1 MENKIYA
8 VIDTNVLVS
17 ALLTSEKQSNPLLVF
32 KAITDEKIVPL
43 FCDEILNEYR
53 EVLSRD
59 KFPFNRELIDKVL
72 DAFVNNGLN
81 VSRVQSD
88 VFEFPD
94 PKDIVFFEVS
104 MAVSDSYLVTGNI
117 KHFPKIRKV
126 VTPTEMVAILDK
138 IESISLKRQKE

>member
-17 ALLTSEKQSNPLLVF
+17 ALLTSEKQSNPLLIF

-59 KFPFNRELIDKVL
+59 KFPFTRHFIEKAL
-72 DAFVNNGLN
+72 DAFVNNGIN
-81 VSRVQSD
+81 VSRVQTND
-88 VFEFPD
+88 FEFPD

-104 MAVSDSYLVTGNI
+104 MAVDDSYLVTGNI
-117 KHFPKIRKV
+117 KHFPQISKV
-126 VTPTEMVAILDK
+126 VTPAEMVAILLSD
-138 IESISLKRQKE
+138 EQRY

>member
-17 ALLTSEKQSNPLLVF
+17 ALLTSEKQSNPLLIF
-32 KAITDEKIVPL
+32 QAIIEEKIVPL

-59 KFPFNRELIDKVL
+59 KFPFTSDIIEKAL
-72 DAFVNNGLN
+72 DVFENNGLN
-81 VSRVQSD
+81 VSRVQTD
-88 VFEFPD
+88 DYEFTD

-104 MAVSDSYLVTGNI
+104 MAVDDSYIVTGNI

-126 VTPTEMVAILDK
+126 VTPTEMVAILDN
-138 IESISLKRQKE
+138 IERE

>member
-17 ALLTSEKQSNPLLVF
+17 ALLTSEKQSNPLLIF
-32 KAITDEKIVPL
+32 QAIIEEKIVPL

-59 KFPFNRELIDKVL
+59 KFPFTSDVIEKAL
-72 DAFVNNGLN
+72 DVFENNGLN
-81 VSRVQSD
+81 VSRVQTD
-88 VFEFPD
+88 DYEFTD

-104 MAVSDSYLVTGNI
+104 MAVDDSYLVTGNI

-126 VTPTEMVAILDK
+126 VTPTEMVAILDN
-138 IESISLKRQKE
+138 IERE

>member
-17 ALLTSEKQSNPLLVF
+17 ALLTSEKKSNPLLIF
-32 KAITDEKIVPL
+32 KAIIDEKIVPL

-59 KFPFNRELIDKVL
+59 KFPFTCDYIEKAL
-72 DAFVNNGLN
+72 DVFVNNGLN
-81 VSRVQSD
+81 VSRVQVD
-88 VFEFPD
+88 EFKFPD

-104 MAVSDSYLVTGNI
+104 MAVDDSYLITGNI
-117 KHFPKIRKV
+117 KHFPKISKV
-126 VTPTEMVAILDK
+126 VTPAEMAAILDNIK
-138 IESISLKRQKE
+138 N

>member
-17 ALLTSEKQSNPLLVF
+17 ALLTSEKQSNPLLIF

-59 KFPFNRELIDKVL
+59 KFPFTRQFIEKAL
-72 DAFVNNGLN
+72 DAFVNNGIN
-81 VSRVQSD
+81 VSRVQTND
-88 VFEFPD
+88 FEFPD

-104 MAVSDSYLVTGNI
+104 MAVDDSYLVTGNI
-117 KHFPKIRKV
+117 KHFPQISKV
-126 VTPTEMVAILDK
+126 VTPAEMVAILLSD
-138 IESISLKRQKE
+138 EQRY

>member
-17 ALLTSEKQSNPLLVF
+17 ALLTSEKQSNPLLIF
-32 KAITDEKIVPL
+32 QAIIEEKIVPL

-59 KFPFNRELIDKVL
+59 KFPFTSEVIEKAL
-72 DAFVNNGLN
+72 DVFENNGLN
-81 VSRVQSD
+81 VSRVEAND
-88 VFEFPD
+88 YEFTD

-104 MAVSDSYLVTGNI
+104 MAVNDSFLVTGNI
-117 KHFPKIRKV
+117 KHFPKIGKV
-126 VTPTEMVAILDK
+126 VTPTEMVAILDN
-138 IESISLKRQKE
+138 IERE

>member
-17 ALLTSEKQSNPLLVF
+17 ALLTSEKQSNPLLIF
-32 KAITDEKIVPL
+32 QAIIEEKIVPL

-59 KFPFNRELIDKVL
+59 KFPFTSDVIEKAL
-72 DAFVNNGLN
+72 DVFENNGLN
-81 VSRVQSD
+81 VSRVQTD
-88 VFEFPD
+88 DYEFTD

-104 MAVSDSYLVTGNI
+104 MAVDDSYIVTGNI

-126 VTPTEMVAILDK
+126 VTPTEMVAILDN
-138 IESISLKRQKE
+138 IERE

>member
-17 ALLTSEKQSNPLLVF
+17 ALLSSEKQSNPLLVF
-32 KAITDEKIVPL
+32 KAIIDEKIVPL

-59 KFPFNRELIDKVL
+59 KFPFSEEFIDKAI
-72 DAFVNNGLN
+72 DAFVNNGIN
-81 VSRVQSD
+81 VNRVPTD
-88 VFEFPD
+88 GFDFPD

-104 MAVSDSYLVTGNI
+104 MAVDDSYLVTGNI
-117 KHFPKIRKV
+117 KHFPKTDRI
-126 VTPTEMVAILDK
+126 VTPTEMVAILAANENSDT
-138 IESISLKRQKE
+138 E

>member
-59 KFPFNRELIDKVL
+59 KFPFTREFIEKAL
-72 DAFVNNGLN
+72 DVFINNGIN
-81 VSRVQSD
+81 VSRVQTND
-88 VFEFPD
+88 FEFPD

-104 MAVSDSYLVTGNI
+104 MAVDDSYLVTGNI
-117 KHFPKIRKV
+117 KHFPQISKV
-126 VTPTEMVAILDK
+126 VTPAEMVAILY
-138 IESISLKRQKE
+138 